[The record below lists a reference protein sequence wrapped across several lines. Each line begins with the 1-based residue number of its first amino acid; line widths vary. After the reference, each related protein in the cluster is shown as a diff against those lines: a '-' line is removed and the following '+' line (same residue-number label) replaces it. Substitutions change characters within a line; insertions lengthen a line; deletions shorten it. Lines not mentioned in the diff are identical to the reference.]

1 MWEKIF
7 MLGYDEEPQYKE
19 NYGNLVGYTVKARL
33 VLCAWVHTVSL
44 APDYRVLQGNNV
56 FSV

>member
-1 MWEKIF
+1 